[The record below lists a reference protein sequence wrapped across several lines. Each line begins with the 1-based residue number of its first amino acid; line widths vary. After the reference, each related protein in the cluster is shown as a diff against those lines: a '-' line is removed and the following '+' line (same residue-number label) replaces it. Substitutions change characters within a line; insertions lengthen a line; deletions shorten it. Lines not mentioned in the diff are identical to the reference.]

1 MYLYIGQEKAIFS
14 KDIVGV
20 FDLDNATVS
29 KISRDFLNKAEKSG
43 QTTVVLGD
51 DLPKSFIITNKNEK
65 DEVIISQISPS
76 TVKKRLQK

>member
-1 MYLYIGQEKAIFS
+1 MYLYIGQDKAISS

-29 KISRDFLNKAEKSG
+29 KITRDFLNKAEKERK
-43 QTTVVLGD
+43 TEVVLGD
-51 DLPKSFIITNKNEK
+51 DLPKSFIITKK
-65 DEVIISQISPS
+65 DEVIISQISPV

>member
-1 MYLYIGQEKAIFS
+1 MYPYIGQEKAIFS

>member
-14 KDIVGV
+14 KDIIGI
-20 FDLDNATVS
+20 FDLDNTTVS
-29 KISRDFLNKAEKSG
+29 KISREFLNRAEKEG
-43 QTTVVLGD
+43 KATVVLGD

-65 DEVIISQISPS
+65 DEIIISQISPS

>member
-1 MYLYIGQEKAIFS
+1 MYLYIGQDKAIFS

-29 KISRDFLNKAEKSG
+29 KITRDFLNKAEKEG
-43 QTTVVLGD
+43 KTEVVLGD
-51 DLPKSFIITNKNEK
+51 DLPKSFIITKN
-65 DEVIISQISPS
+65 DEVVISQISPT

>member
-14 KDIVGV
+14 KDIIGV

-29 KISRDFLNKAEKSG
+29 KISRDFLKKAEKSG

>member
-1 MYLYIGQEKAIFS
+1 MYLYIGQDKAISS

-29 KISRDFLNKAEKSG
+29 KITRDFLNKAEKERK
-43 QTTVVLGD
+43 TEVVLGD
-51 DLPKSFIITNKNEK
+51 DLPKSFIITKK
-65 DEVIISQISPS
+65 DEVIISQISPM

>member
-14 KDIVGV
+14 KDIIGV

-29 KISRDFLNKAEKSG
+29 KISRDFLNKAEKDG

>member
-14 KDIVGV
+14 KDIIGV

-29 KISRDFLNKAEKSG
+29 KISRDFLNQAEKNG

>member
-14 KDIVGV
+14 KDIIGV

-29 KISRDFLNKAEKSG
+29 KISRDFLNKAEKNG

>member
-1 MYLYIGQEKAIFS
+1 MYVHIGGEINLRKSQVIG
-14 KDIVGV
+14 I

-29 KISRDFLNKAEKSG
+29 KISRDFLNKAEKNG

>member
-14 KDIVGV
+14 KDIIGV

-29 KISRDFLNKAEKSG
+29 KITRDFLNRAEKEGKTS
-43 QTTVVLGD
+43 VVLGD

-65 DEVIISQISPS
+65 DEIIISQISPS

>member
-14 KDIVGV
+14 KDIIGV

-51 DLPKSFIITNKNEK
+51 DLPKSFIITNNNEK

>member
-14 KDIVGV
+14 KDIIGI

-29 KISRDFLNKAEKSG
+29 KISRDFLNKAEKNG